1 MIIPLA
7 ILLTSLPSGSRDLGE
22 FGFFMAVGIT
32 AGSLGI
38 I

>member
-1 MIIPLA
+1 MIPLS
-7 ILLTSLPSGSRDLGE
+7 ILLNSIPPGSRDLLE
-22 FGFFMAVGIT
+22 FGFFVGVGFT

>member
-1 MIIPLA
+1 MIPLA
-7 ILLTSLPSGSRDLGE
+7 ILLTSIPPGSRDLLE
-22 FGFFMAVGIT
+22 FGFFIAVGMT

>member
-1 MIIPLA
+1 MIPLA
-7 ILLTSLPSGSRDLGE
+7 ILLNSIPPGSRDLLE
-22 FGFFMAVGIT
+22 FGFFVGVGMT